1 MSATCPSNGG
11 GGGGGGNSKSGSQDR
26 NNNQDYGGGNDDGAY
41 GFTQNTYSRYGNIKG
56 YGYGTERC
64 ICYTDGT
71 GCDCDDQDEGLAV
84 GNLATYG
91 PAVVCVDASD
101 WQDYEGGIITSS
113 SGCSAKFLDV
123 NHCVQVVGYA
133 FASDQGNDNNN
144 NNNDGGGN
152 SHSGSGS
159 GSQDDADRQGYWIVR
174 NQWSAY
180 WGMNGYAYVAMG
192 ENTCGILNNMI
203 QVYTK

>member
-1 MSATCPSNGG
+1 MSATCPS
-11 GGGGGGNSKSGSQDR
+11 GGGGGNSRSGSGSQDQ
-26 NNNQDYGGGNDDGAY
+26 NENYDYGDDGKY
-41 GFTQNTYSRYGNIKG
+41 GFTQNTYSRYGSIKG
-56 YGYGTERC
+56 YGYATERC
-64 ICYTDGT
+64 VCYTDGT

-101 WQDYEGGIITSS
+101 WQDYAGGIITSS

-133 FASDQGNDNNN
+133 FASDTDDSNDEQ
-144 NNNDGGGN
+144 N
-152 SHSGSGS
+152 SRSGS
-159 GSQDDADRQGYWIVR
+159 GSQSGSQDDEDRQGYWIVR

-203 QVYTK
+203 QVYTKNK